1 MSKKIIELIMII
13 IIMTDNSMEIALS
26 NLLEKIKSN
35 KKKIL
40 NYTLKGSIWF
50 FIIKGTISTA
60 IILLGIFYLT
70 N

>member
-1 MSKKIIELIMII
+1 M
-13 IIMTDNSMEIALS
+13 

-40 NYTLKGSIWF
+40 GYTLKGSIWF
-50 FIIKGTISTA
+50 FIIKGTISTT
-60 IILLGIFYLT
+60 IIVLGILYLT